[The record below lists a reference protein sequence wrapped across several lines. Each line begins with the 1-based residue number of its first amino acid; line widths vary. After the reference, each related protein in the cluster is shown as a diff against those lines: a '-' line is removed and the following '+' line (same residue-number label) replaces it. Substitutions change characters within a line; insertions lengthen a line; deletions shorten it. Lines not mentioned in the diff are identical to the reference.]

1 MTIKRVDT
9 SKARAKLIA
18 SFWWAYLLGI
28 IAVIGLVIGVVF
40 LVKWWLKK
48 KKNAV
53 ERKEKEKQVES
64 NVELKEVKVVEDR
77 KQKEKADSVKKEA
90 KSQSKPRSTPKKK
103 KNLKVSKPKHTLTP
117 SKEEEAPKSFGTT
130 SDIKAERAAVAAKR
144 WEDNREYYEEA
155 SKYLKKEGSQ
165 GTVEELA
172 KEVLHFAAHL
182 YKTVSIGK
190 PLYDELSYTFCFQ
203 NRRVSDEDEW
213 KMYACSTAEGALI
226 CQKLMQLWVFSAK
239 ADKFLNEHGMKPKTT
254 ILVDDLRKMMKN
266 TNVPGYIWAR
276 CLARSYQR
284 LIPLDISD
292 ITVQII
298 LLFSDKINQ
307 EDREIILRDIKI
319 GFVDLVNKYGGHH
332 VNALGFYPFPILYQI
347 YINYDDKNHIL
358 PPETSKM
365 PRVSAPDPII
375 EPPEKDI
382 RGKPLWYNL
391 PEDRIPQPDDASEVM
406 YEVAM
411 KKDKEE
417 KQNLKKTEE
426 EETSKLKE
434 KIEEEKPKI
443 EKKNDP
449 KDDPLRDHDKEMRE
463 KLLKKKKQ
471 REGTILGS
479 NEAIP
484 RKKSA
489 TSPPKPTSDDGKEPG
504 KLEKTVTE
512 ESKQ

>member
-1 MTIKRVDT
+1 KRVDT
-9 SKARAKLIA
+9 SKARAQLIA

-28 IAVIGLVIGVVF
+28 IAVIGLVIGIIF
-40 LVKWWLKK
+40 LVRWWLKK
-48 KKNAV
+48 KRKNAA
-53 ERKEKEKQVES
+53 EQKEKEKQAES
-64 NVELKEVKVVEDR
+64 NVELKEVKVVDDR
-77 KQKEKADSVKKEA
+77 KQNEKAESEKKEA

-103 KNLKVSKPKHTLTP
+103 KNPKVSKPKHTLTP
-117 SKEEEAPKSFGTT
+117 SKEEEAPKSLGTT
-130 SDIKAERAAVAAKR
+130 SDIKAEQ
-144 WEDNREYYEEA
+144 A

-165 GTVEELA
+165 GTAEELA
-172 KEVLHFAAHL
+172 KEVLNFAAHL

-213 KMYACSTAEGALI
+213 KMYAGSTAEGALI
-226 CQKLMQLWVFSAK
+226 CQKLMQLLIFSAK
-239 ADKFLNEHGMKPKTT
+239 ADKFLDEHGMKPKTT
-254 ILVDDLRKMMKN
+254 ILVNDLRKMMKN
-266 TNVPGYIWAR
+266 SNVPGYIWAR

-284 LIPLDISD
+284 LIPLDISE

-298 LLFSDKINQ
+298 LLFSNKINQ

-319 GFVDLVNKYGGHH
+319 GFVDLINKYGGHH

-347 YINYDDKNHIL
+347 HINYDDKNHIL

-375 EPPEKDI
+375 EPPEKDV

-391 PEDRIPQPDDASEVM
+391 PEDRIPQLEDASEVM

-417 KQNLKKTEE
+417 KQKLKKTEE
-426 EETSKLKE
+426 EEKSKLKE
-434 KIEEEKPKI
+434 KTEEEKPKM
-443 EKKNDP
+443 EKKNGP
-449 KDDPLRDHDKEMRE
+449 KDGPIRDHDKEMRE

-484 RKKSA
+484 GRKSA
-489 TSPPKPTSDDGKEPG
+489 TSPPKPTPDDGKEPG